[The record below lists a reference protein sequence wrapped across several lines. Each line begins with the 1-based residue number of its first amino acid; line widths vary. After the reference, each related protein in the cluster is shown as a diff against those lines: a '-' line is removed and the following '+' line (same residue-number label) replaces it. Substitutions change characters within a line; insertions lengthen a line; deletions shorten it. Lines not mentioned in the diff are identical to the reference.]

1 VTLLQT
7 VFSGD
12 RIIQVSDRRLTL
24 NGQIFDDEYTKLV
37 CWNQTF
43 SAGFTGIARI
53 DRRARKS
60 TAEWIAEVL
69 CDYPAFV
76 PGVQALR
83 QEAENRV
90 SKLSWADKRLAIVVA
105 GFDFRQIP
113 LIAEIANFDTA
124 TNVTQDAD
132 SFRLRYAQFPPGR
145 KTGTHSVGAG
155 LGNLEHRLLSR
166 YVPRILQKDKA
177 NGHNRAIKLLVEN
190 QRRVHRKDPL
200 VGADSQAVTIPSTR
214 DRHQQPR
221 RHRHPRS
228 QQQFRVLRSAR
239 LPVQA
244 ARTAHGAGQA
254 GHRPGDWDGGRREP
268 RPPVDEYS
276 VREGTAGTDPRT
288 AAQDVA
294 LVAGRHAPSKQP
306 Q

>member
-1 VTLLQT
+1 MTLLQT

-132 SFRLRYAQFPPGR
+132 SFRLRYAQFPPCLLYTSPSPRDG
-145 KTGTHSVGAG
+145 
-155 LGNLEHRLLSR
+155 LLSR
-166 YVPRILQKDKA
+166 M
-177 NGHNRAIKLLVEN
+177 
-190 QRRVHRKDPL
+190 
-200 VGADSQAVTIPSTR
+200 PS
-214 DRHQQPR
+214 
-221 RHRHPRS
+221 
-228 QQQFRVLRSAR
+228 SA
-239 LPVQA
+239 
-244 ARTAHGAGQA
+244 
-254 GHRPGDWDGGRREP
+254 
-268 RPPVDEYS
+268 
-276 VREGTAGTDPRT
+276 
-288 AAQDVA
+288 
-294 LVAGRHAPSKQP
+294 
-306 Q
+306 

>member
-24 NGQIFDDEYTKLV
+24 NGAVFDDEYTKLV

-43 SAGFTGIARI
+43 SAGFTGIARV

-69 CDYPAFV
+69 CDYTAFV

-83 QEAENRV
+83 LEAESRV

-113 LIAEIANFDTA
+113 LVAEIANFDTA
-124 TNVTQDAD
+124 TNVTHDPD
-132 SFRLRYAQFPPGR
+132 SFRLRYAQPPPGR
-145 KTGTHSVGAG
+145 TTGSHSVGAG
-155 LGNLEHRLLSR
+155 LGDLEQRLLSR
-166 YVPRILQKDKA
+166 YVPRILRKDKA

-200 VGADSQAVTIPSTR
+200 VGADAQAVTIPSTQMGHGIVMSNL
-214 DRHQQPR
+214 DGTDIPSHSSSFVYFDQ
-221 RHRHPRS
+221 HG
-228 QQQFRVLRSAR
+228 FRYKQLGPLMAQGMQVIDQ
-239 LPVQA
+239 VIG
-244 ARTAHGAGQA
+244 TADENNPDNQSMSI
-254 GHRPGDWDGGRREP
+254 RFVKIPP
-268 RPPVDEYS
+268 RPTRPE
-276 VREGTAGTDPRT
+276 RRRT
-288 AAQDVA
+288 S
-294 LVAGRHAPSKQP
+294 H
-306 Q
+306 

>member
-1 VTLLQT
+1 MTLLQT

-69 CDYPAFV
+69 CDHPAFV

-113 LIAEIANFDTA
+113 LVAEIANFDTA

-145 KTGTHSVGAG
+145 KTGTHSVGAS
-155 LGNLEHRLLSR
+155 LGGLEHRLLSR

-177 NGHNRAIKLLVEN
+177 NGHNRAIKVLVEN
-190 QRRVHRKDPL
+190 QRRVHRKDPQ
-200 VGADSQAVTIPSTR
+200 VGADAQAVTIPSTKMGHGIVMSNL
-214 DRHQQPR
+214 DGTDIPAHSSSFVYFDQ
-221 RHRHPRS
+221 HG
-228 QQQFRVLRSAR
+228 FRYKQLGP
-239 LPVQA
+239 LM
-244 ARTAHGAGQA
+244 AHGQQVI
-254 GHRPGDWDGGRREP
+254 DQ
-268 RPPVDEYS
+268 VI
-276 VREGTAGTDPRT
+276 GTADEDNPDNQSMSIRFVKVPPAPTRAQRRRT
-288 AAQDVA
+288 S
-294 LVAGRHAPSKQP
+294 H
-306 Q
+306 

>member
-1 VTLLQT
+1 MTLLQT

-113 LIAEIANFDTA
+113 LVAEIANFDTA

-155 LGNLEHRLLSR
+155 LGDLEHRLLSR
-166 YVPRILQKDKA
+166 YVPRMLQKDKA

-200 VGADSQAVTIPSTR
+200 VGADAQAVTIPSTQMGHGIVMSNL
-214 DRHQQPR
+214 DGTDIPADSSSFVYFDEHG
-221 RHRHPRS
+221 
-228 QQQFRVLRSAR
+228 FRYKQLGP
-239 LPVQA
+239 LM
-244 ARTAHGAGQA
+244 AHGQQVI
-254 GHRPGDWDGGRREP
+254 DQ
-268 RPPVDEYS
+268 VI
-276 VREGTAGTDPRT
+276 GTADEDNPDNQSMSIRFVKVPPAPIRAQRRRT
-288 AAQDVA
+288 S
-294 LVAGRHAPSKQP
+294 H
-306 Q
+306 